1 MSAFDFPRP
10 NRGSAKPSKTKLT
23 DMLILYL
30 PDVDATEQLTQTEF
44 KEVHTIHWGI
54 ECYHARYQA
63 AVWNLSIYG

>member
-1 MSAFDFPRP
+1 
-10 NRGSAKPSKTKLT
+10 
-23 DMLILYL
+23 MLILYL